1 MISIRTDGLLEDFQ
15 ELQTRFSAIVEM
27 SNDLESFD
35 CAVWDSFSS
44 RCNAFEEVYSSN
56 YLEFN
61 SSLRNAI
68 WSGVRGGR
76 MVEDLVYGND
86 LGLKQ
91 DSMKFTFKLEMCDG
105 KDVVVGGEIL
115 TTDATGAVRIRIDDE
130 TAESEPNVG
139 WQMLKCHQRYGLDVG
154 GEEYVHSAMVEF
166 FSREYKRLHDK
177 K

>member
-1 MISIRTDGLLEDFQ
+1 
-15 ELQTRFSAIVEM
+15 
-27 SNDLESFD
+27 
-35 CAVWDSFSS
+35 
-44 RCNAFEEVYSSN
+44 
-56 YLEFN
+56 
-61 SSLRNAI
+61 
-68 WSGVRGGR
+68 